1 MWGLSGVDA
10 AARVALIVPAGL
22 GGNGEFERKFEEIW
36 GKLRKFV
43 GN

>member
-36 GKLRKFV
+36 GKLRKFE